1 MASYHYLFGP
11 VPSRRLGVSLG
22 VDLVPHKICSFNCVY
37 CECGRTTEL
46 TETRDE
52 YVHIYR
58 VIDELK
64 EFLKN
69 RPDLDHITFSGSGEP
84 LLNKGITG
92 VLSFIKN
99 NFPSYKT
106 ALLTNSSP
114 LVKKE
119 VRSEVLGFDVIAPS
133 LDAVS
138 RDIFTKINRPVPGI
152 SPMEI
157 VSALC
162 SLRQEFSGLIWLEIF
177 IVPGL
182 NDTPQELDL
191 LSKAAERIRP
201 DKIHLNVL
209 DRPGAESWVKAPTPQ
224 EMNRILGFFRRVKVE
239 VVSPLTPQE
248 RRKALATGETVEAIL
263 ALIKRRPCTAED
275 IALAVNITRD
285 DANRILDALIEE
297 GRIEFKTEERG
308 IFFRPRA

>member
-11 VPSRRLGVSLG
+11 VPSRRLGISLG
-22 VDLVPHKICSFNCVY
+22 VDLVPHKVCSFNCVY

-46 TETRDE
+46 TQERDE

-69 RPDLDHITFSGSGEP
+69 RPELDHITFSGSGEP
-84 LLNKGITG
+84 LLNKGIAG

-99 NFPSYKT
+99 NFPSYRT
-106 ALLTNSSP
+106 ALMTNSSL
-114 LVKKE
+114 LVRKE
-119 VRSEVLGFDVIAPS
+119 VRSEVLGFDVIVPS

-138 RDIFTKINRPVPGI
+138 RDVFNKINRPAPGI
-152 SPMEI
+152 SSMEI
-157 VSALC
+157 VNALC
-162 SLRQEFSGLIWLEIF
+162 SLRQEYRGQLWLEIF
-177 IVPGL
+177 IVPGV
-182 NDTPQELDL
+182 NDTPQEMDL
-191 LSKAAERIRP
+191 LSKAAERIKP

-209 DRPGAESWVKAPTPQ
+209 DRPGAESWVKPPTP
-224 EMNRILGFFRRVKVE
+224 EELNRILGYFRRVKVE
-239 VVSPLTPQE
+239 VVSPMTPQE
-248 RRKALATGETVEAIL
+248 RRKAMAMGETVDAIL

-275 IALAVNITRD
+275 LALAVSITRD

-308 IFFRPRA
+308 IFFRPK